1 MKKILVTGAAGF
13 IGFHLIEAL
22 IRKGETVIGLDCIND
37 YYSIDLKLGRLSHS
51 GISKDTI
58 EYNKLVPSSKS
69 SNYQFIKLKLED
81 DENLDKLFAEQ
92 AFTHVINL
100 AAQAG
105 VRYSIENP
113 RAYVSSNIVGFVN
126 ILEACRHHKIEHL
139 SYASS
144 SSVYGLNESMPFSLD
159 NNVDHP
165 VSLYAA
171 SKKSN
176 ELMAHSYS
184 HLYGLPTTGLRFF
197 TVYGPW
203 GRPDMAYFLFTD
215 AILNDKPIKVFNNG
229 KMSRDFTYID
239 DIVEGVMRVNDVAP
253 EGDPDWSGQN
263 PNSGSSKAPYR
274 IYNIGNNQ
282 PVKLMDFISII
293 EECLGKS
300 AEKIFMPMQDG
311 DVVSTYADVK
321 ALMNDFDYKPSTPL
335 KKGVTAFVNWYREF
349 YKV

>member
-58 EYNKLVPSSKS
+58 EYNKLAPSSKN

-159 NNVDHP
+159 NNVDP
-165 VSLYAA
+165 
-171 SKKSN
+171 
-176 ELMAHSYS
+176 
-184 HLYGLPTTGLRFF
+184 
-197 TVYGPW
+197 
-203 GRPDMAYFLFTD
+203 
-215 AILNDKPIKVFNNG
+215 
-229 KMSRDFTYID
+229 
-239 DIVEGVMRVNDVAP
+239 
-253 EGDPDWSGQN
+253 
-263 PNSGSSKAPYR
+263 
-274 IYNIGNNQ
+274 
-282 PVKLMDFISII
+282 
-293 EECLGKS
+293 
-300 AEKIFMPMQDG
+300 
-311 DVVSTYADVK
+311 
-321 ALMNDFDYKPSTPL
+321 PL
-335 KKGVTAFVNWYREF
+335 
-349 YKV
+349 